1 MSRDSL
7 YSKRKTEMSIYV
19 LIYRVMDYIM
29 TGTEM
34 NGLAAIEY
42 NSLNS
47 STEKIRASLS
57 YINLEYEELKNETT
71 VPILYIDRVEVRDM
85 FGNT

>member
-1 MSRDSL
+1 
-7 YSKRKTEMSIYV
+7 
-19 LIYRVMDYIM
+19 M

-47 STEKIRASLS
+47 STENIRASLS

>member
-1 MSRDSL
+1 
-7 YSKRKTEMSIYV
+7 
-19 LIYRVMDYIM
+19 MDYIM

-47 STEKIRASLS
+47 STENIRASLS